1 MIMNED
7 IDDTDLN
14 HDKAKKNMMMMIADW
29 LVACFPLMEPLS
41 NPIPPAHCHCW
52 LSFAFDQQHL

>member
-1 MIMNED
+1 MSAMNN
-7 IDDTDLN
+7 TDLN
-14 HDKAKKNMMMMIADW
+14 HDKLTETNDMMMMIADW